1 MKRRTSI
8 AQAGVATLGL
18 LILPACGPAATGSG
32 GPTSPEV
39 DAIFA
44 DLQGDRPGAA
54 VGVVWNGEVV
64 HRAGYGTAHLDH
76 GVPITPETVF
86 DIASISKQF
95 GALAALL
102 LESEG
107 DLDLDADVRGYVPE
121 LPDFGAVVTARH
133 LIHHTSGIRDWP
145 HTMALGGIGFTDV
158 ISFEKILRML
168 YRQQAINF
176 PPGSEYAYSNT
187 GYNLLARVIEV
198 QSGMTFREYTESRI
212 FGPLGMTRTHFS
224 DDHLEVV
231 PGRAE
236 SYAPAEGG
244 EGFRRMPNQLTAL
257 ASSSLHTT
265 MDDFI
270 RWMRNYETGQVGGE
284 AMLRTMVQPGVL
296 TNGEALDYAHGL
308 SVTDYRG
315 LPTFGHGGSWVGYRT
330 NFVRFPEQNL
340 SIAVFCQRRG
350 LQPRRAGPPGGR
362 GVHRRPHGPRTGS
375 LRARA
380 VGPQAPTDRRPVAG
394 VRRQLPQPRARQHL
408 PPRSRCRRPTRGH
421 PLAQRP
427 KHPLE
432 PTGADTFRGDQWFL
446 PEVRFLR
453 DNAARITGFTVTGTR
468 VRNLIFDSAALNS
481 APAFGTPAPP
491 GRVAQRLGT
500 PASAGTAG
508 GPRIAEAPRL
518 DEPAQRPEARGRV
531 PPCTPGDADPEAPR
545 PVAPREKT
553 IPLAAFTAR
562 RPQRPHSPNHK
573 RPDPR
578 PDPPLQNL
586 RLVENPPSKSGVKR
600 RLGHHVHAPPQQILN
615 VHQERTQRQ
624 PGASSGE
631 THEQIHI
638 AELIGVVAHHR
649 TEDAHLPEPMLF
661 GKGTDFGPP

>member
-8 AQAGVATLGL
+8 AQAGVAALGL
-18 LILPACGPAATGSG
+18 LILPACGPAATGAG
-32 GPTSPEV
+32 GPANPDV

-44 DLQGDRPGAA
+44 DLEGDRPGAA

-76 GVPITPETVF
+76 GVPITPATVF

-107 DLDLDADVRGYVPE
+107 DLDLDADVRGSVPE
-121 LPDFGAVVTARH
+121 LPDFGEVITARH

-224 DDHLEVV
+224 DDHLEIV

-244 EGFRRMPNQLTAL
+244 GGFRRMPNQLTAL

-265 MDDFI
+265 MDDFV

-296 TNGEALDYAHGL
+296 TNGETLDYAHGL

-340 SIAVFCQRRG
+340 SIAVFCNVADCN
-350 LQPRRAGPPGGR
+350 PAA
-362 GVHRRPHGPRTGS
+362 
-375 LRARA
+375 RARRVA
-380 VGPQAPTDRRPVAG
+380 EVFIGDLMSPAPEASGPEPGAEGPDLTAAQLQEYAGSYRSPELDSTFHLEVDADGRLVATHWRNDPSILSPTA
-394 VRRQLPQPRARQHL
+394 
-408 PPRSRCRRPTRGH
+408 
-421 PLAQRP
+421 
-427 KHPLE
+427 
-432 PTGADTFRGDQWFL
+432 ADTFRGDQWFL

-468 VRNLIFDSAALNS
+468 VRDLIFD
-481 APAFGTPAPP
+481 
-491 GRVAQRLGT
+491 
-500 PASAGTAG
+500 
-508 GPRIAEAPRL
+508 
-518 DEPAQRPEARGRV
+518 
-531 PPCTPGDADPEAPR
+531 
-545 PVAPREKT
+545 
-553 IPLAAFTAR
+553 
-562 RPQRPHSPNHK
+562 
-573 RPDPR
+573 
-578 PDPPLQNL
+578 
-586 RLVENPPSKSGVKR
+586 
-600 RLGHHVHAPPQQILN
+600 
-615 VHQERTQRQ
+615 RQ
-624 PGASSGE
+624 P
-631 THEQIHI
+631 
-638 AELIGVVAHHR
+638 
-649 TEDAHLPEPMLF
+649 
-661 GKGTDFGPP
+661 